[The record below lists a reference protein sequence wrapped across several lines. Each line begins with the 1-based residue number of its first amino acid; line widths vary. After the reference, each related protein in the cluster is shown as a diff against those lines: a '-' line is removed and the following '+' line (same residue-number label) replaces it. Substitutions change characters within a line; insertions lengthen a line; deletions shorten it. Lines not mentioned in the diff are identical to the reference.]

1 MNASTRTDNMIFS
14 AFSAAVLITCLFVV
28 TNAFAGK
35 PGDDIPNETVKFQD
49 LNVSSPAGVAE
60 LYQRIH
66 AAARRVCRVGEGR
79 DLEMAQRAKTCAN
92 EAEARAV
99 TQVGSAGLT
108 AYYQMK
114 TGRQAVTLTAS
125 VAK

>member
-1 MNASTRTDNMIFS
+1 MNSNTRTDSLIFS

-28 TNAFAGK
+28 TSAFAGE
-35 PGDDIPNETVKFQD
+35 PGDQIPNETVKFQD
-49 LNVSSPAGVAE
+49 LNVSSPAGVAA

-66 AAARRVCRVGEGR
+66 AAARRVCKVGEGR

-99 TQVGSAGLT
+99 TQVDSAGLT
-108 AYYQMK
+108 SYYQMK
-114 TGRQAVTLTAS
+114 TGRQAVTLTAGL
-125 VAK
+125 AK

>member
-1 MNASTRTDNMIFS
+1 MNSNTRTDSLIFS

-28 TNAFAGK
+28 TSAFAGE
-35 PGDDIPNETVKFQD
+35 PGDQIPNETVKFQD
-49 LNVSSPAGVAE
+49 LNVSSPAGVAA

-66 AAARRVCRVGEGR
+66 AAARRVCKVGEGR

-99 TQVGSAGLT
+99 TQVDSAGLT

-114 TGRQAVTLTAS
+114 TGRQAVALTAGL
-125 VAK
+125 AK